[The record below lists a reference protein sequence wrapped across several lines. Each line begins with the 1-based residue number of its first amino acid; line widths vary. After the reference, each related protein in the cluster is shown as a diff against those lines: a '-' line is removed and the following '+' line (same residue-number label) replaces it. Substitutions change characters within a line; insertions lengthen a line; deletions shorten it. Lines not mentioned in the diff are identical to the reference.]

1 MSERAR
7 GYQMRTD
14 AQVKQLLEVGAKPLV
29 VCPTGGGK
37 TYMARMRIRE
47 ARRPSA
53 VTHTKVLRDQTMEN
67 IPELG
72 DHVLMLQ
79 GVIAKGPGGAAR
91 RELLRRSD
99 LIWVDEA
106 HHPVAEEWGQLIEV
120 IGEIPCFG
128 STATPQRAD
137 GRPLRGL
144 WTDLIASAQYS
155 ELLALGH
162 LCPCDV
168 AEPDLNRKQQR
179 DQKVRPDGVASYLT
193 GVDAKGE
200 PMGRRADGSWRPAI
214 HTDQTISRCQE
225 AIERYAAAG
234 VRCSLVTCN
243 TGDDERQSLFDQ
255 YSAGH
260 LDLLASPMALSEGFD
275 APRAEVLVSQR
286 TFAHAGTYVQWCG
299 RILRPYKQREIDK
312 WTEKLAAKGIAMHTS
327 ALTEKDRALFIDTT
341 DAKSLHGLPTC
352 DRSYSLDGRGMEQT
366 EEKEER
372 EAGEREMA
380 VIREVEVRYQI
391 VRDRIVEHYI
401 SLEESART
409 RGYRPGWVY
418 YKMKELGIDP
428 PREVECKFIWT
439 CRQCNR
445 RIQRRT
451 GKTAGELAFWA
462 GQNQAYHRDCFF
474 ASLGNA
480 QLDSAYTK
488 LDLSS
493 AAQ

>member
-14 AQVKQLLEVGAKPLV
+14 EQCASLLASGRKPLV

-37 TYMARMRIRE
+37 TYMARMRVRE
-47 ARRPSA
+47 AKRPLA

-72 DHVLMLQ
+72 DKVLMLQ
-79 GVIAKGPGGAAR
+79 GIIAKGPSGAAR
-91 RELLRRSD
+91 RELLSRAD

-120 IGEIPCFG
+120 IGSTPCFG

-155 ELLALGH
+155 ELLSLGH

-168 AEPDLNRKQQR
+168 AEPELNRKQQR
-179 DQKVRPDGVASYLT
+179 DRKVRPDGVASYLEL
-193 GVDAKGE
+193 GKR
-200 PMGRRADGSWRPAI
+200 PDGSWRPAI
-214 HTDQTISRCQE
+214 HTDQTIAKCQ
-225 AIERYAAAG
+225 AACERYATKG
-234 VRCSLVTCN
+234 IRCALVTCD
-243 TGDDERQSLFDQ
+243 TGDDERQRLFDQ

-275 APRAEVLVSQR
+275 SPRAEVLVSQR

-299 RILRPYKQREIDK
+299 RILRPYKRREIDK
-312 WTEKLAAKGIAMHTS
+312 WIAKLAAKGIEMHPS
-327 ALTEKDRALFIDTT
+327 ALAEKDRALFIDTT

-372 EAGEREMA
+372 EVQERERNEM
-380 VIREVEVRYQI
+380 REIEVKYQI

-401 SLEESART
+401 RLEEMARA
-409 RGYRPGWVY
+409 RGFKPGWVY
-418 YKMKELGIDP
+418 YQMKELGIDP
-428 PREVECKFIWT
+428 PRAMESKCESTCKQ
-439 CRQCNR
+439 CRRKVNPR
-445 RIQRRT
+445 NGDT
-451 GKTAGELAFWA
+451 PGETILWA
-462 GQNQAYHRDCFF
+462 GAGQVFHRDCFF

-480 QLDSAYTK
+480 QLENAYTR
-488 LDLSS
+488 LDYSS
-493 AAQ
+493 AIQ